1 MLGAWTAHH
10 ARWQPE
16 KVALRFEGIEYTY
29 AQLDERVQRLSL
41 ALVRSLDIQPGDR
54 VAHLGLNHADL
65 FVLLFAC
72 ARAGAILVPLNW
84 RLTAAEHVFMIDD
97 CTPKALFLDPE
108 YVEHAAAFP
117 VRHRVVLDGMADLL
131 DVDPAHAL
139 PPVAPD
145 APVQISYTSGTTGR
159 PKGAMLS
166 QAGLTWNA
174 VMSTAA
180 HDITSDDHALTF
192 LPMFHVGGL
201 HIHSTPVLHAGGT
214 VTVQRRFDPGEA
226 LAAIAKLKPTMV
238 LSVPATSQAKIAHP
252 DFATTDVSGIRV
264 FATGSSTVPAA
275 VIRPWLDRGVT
286 VTQVY
291 GMTESGPV
299 AICLPIHAAD
309 RVGSCGKPV
318 LHAQARIVDDDGNDL
333 PVGEPGE
340 IWVKSPSICVG
351 YWNNPAA
358 TAETITDGWLHTGD
372 IAHVD
377 EDGFFF
383 VDDRKKDMVIS
394 GGENIYPAELEDI
407 LHDCPAIAEAAVV
420 GKPDPR
426 WGEVPVALIVCRPG
440 QTLDA
445 AGVMALFDGRLA
457 RYKLPREV
465 RFVDALPRNVM
476 GKVLK
481 YELRARL
488 AAES

>member
-1 MLGAWTAHH
+1 MLAQWTAHH
-10 ARWQPE
+10 ARWRPD
-16 KVALRFEGIEYTY
+16 KVALRYEGAETTY
-29 AQLDERVQRLSL
+29 AQLEDRVQRLAV
-41 ALVRSLDIQPGDR
+41 ALVHSLDIQPGDR

-65 FVLLFAC
+65 FTLLFAC

-84 RLTAAEHVFMIDD
+84 RLTAAEHAFMIDD
-97 CTPKALFLDPE
+97 CAPKVLFLDPE
-108 YVEHAAAFP
+108 YAEHAKDFP
-117 VRHRVVLDGMADLL
+117 VAHRVAMADIDALIE
-131 DVDPAHAL
+131 VDPAREL
-139 PPVAPD
+139 PAVAPD

-159 PKGAMLS
+159 PKGAVLS

-174 VMSTAA
+174 ILSTAA
-180 HDITSDDHALTF
+180 HDITSADHALTF

-214 VTVQRRFDPGEA
+214 VTVQHRFDPGAA
-226 LAAIAKLKPTMV
+226 LAAIAELRPTMV

-252 DFATTDVSGIRV
+252 DFATTDVGGIRV

-275 VIRPWLDRGVT
+275 VMRPWLQRGVA

-291 GMTESGPV
+291 GLTESGPV
-299 AICLPIHAAD
+299 AICLPVHDAA

-318 LHAQARIVDDDGNDL
+318 LHAQVRIVDDGGRDR
-333 PVGEPGE
+333 PAGESGE

-358 TAETITDGWLHTGD
+358 TAEAITDGWLHTGD

-377 EDGFFF
+377 ADGFFF

-407 LHDCPAIAEAAVV
+407 LHDCPAIQEAAVV

-426 WGEVPVALIVCRPG
+426 WGEVPVALIVAKPDHM
-440 QTLDA
+440 LDA
-445 AGVMALFDGRLA
+445 AAVMALFDGRLA

-488 AAES
+488 ASEA